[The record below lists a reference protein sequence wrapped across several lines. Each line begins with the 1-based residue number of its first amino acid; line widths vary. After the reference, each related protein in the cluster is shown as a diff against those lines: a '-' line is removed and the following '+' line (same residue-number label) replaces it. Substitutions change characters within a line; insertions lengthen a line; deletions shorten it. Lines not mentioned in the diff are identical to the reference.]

1 MNIKD
6 SFVNSV
12 QTIWTHKMRSSLTLL
27 GIVIGVFAVVTMFSS
42 IHGMKALIATQMERM
57 GWNNSMMIYASDGS
71 RQMNQRWLR
80 FRWVR
85 RQPKPID
92 FDDYLLLKNELNAK
106 HIYGTIDSWQRWR
119 NNDKEKWIKLTG
131 TTNDFFTSKTY
142 PLREGRY
149 FNQFETMNAAKVCI
163 LGHHF
168 ANDNFPGIDMLG
180 ETITIGALRLRV
192 IGILNRDVVNENQ
205 MDFNRWERKRDLDGV
220 YMPLSTASKYFRS
233 DKAIDLIYLQA
244 HDQASYQQ
252 LRTRARQLLLAK
264 HKMAH
269 DFDFSDLGAMV
280 TKISD
285 EIQGMLKKWNITLS
299 AIASIS
305 LIVGGIGLF
314 STLLISINERMMEIG
329 VRKSIG
335 ATEKDIFSHFLLEA
349 LFLSIFGA
357 IIGIIFSLLLI
368 TIGSAALKIA
378 LPLPVAGIFLGLGF
392 AVVIGLISGVY
403 PAWKAARIDPIK
415 AIYYM
420 E

>member
-1 MNIKD
+1 
-6 SFVNSV
+6 
-12 QTIWTHKMRSSLTLL
+12 
-27 GIVIGVFAVVTMFSS
+27 
-42 IHGMKALIATQMERM
+42 
-57 GWNNSMMIYASDGS
+57 
-71 RQMNQRWLR
+71 
-80 FRWVR
+80 
-85 RQPKPID
+85 
-92 FDDYLLLKNELNAK
+92 
-106 HIYGTIDSWQRWR
+106 
-119 NNDKEKWIKLTG
+119 
-131 TTNDFFTSKTY
+131 
-142 PLREGRY
+142 
-149 FNQFETMNAAKVCI
+149 
-163 LGHHF
+163 
-168 ANDNFPGIDMLG
+168 
-180 ETITIGALRLRV
+180 
-192 IGILNRDVVNENQ
+192 
-205 MDFNRWERKRDLDGV
+205 
-220 YMPLSTASKYFRS
+220 
-233 DKAIDLIYLQA
+233 
-244 HDQASYQQ
+244 
-252 LRTRARQLLLAK
+252 
-264 HKMAH
+264 
-269 DFDFSDLGAMV
+269 
-280 TKISD
+280 
-285 EIQGMLKKWNITLS
+285 MLKKWNITLS